1 MLKWK
6 MKRRKTILDSS
17 LWRMSDEDDLSQR
30 CTTTDAPI
38 TSVARVQRERS
49 HFGVRV
55 NVYFFIVKI
64 YLLTEAE
71 GSE

>member
-1 MLKWK
+1 
-6 MKRRKTILDSS
+6 
-17 LWRMSDEDDLSQR
+17 MSDEDDLSQR